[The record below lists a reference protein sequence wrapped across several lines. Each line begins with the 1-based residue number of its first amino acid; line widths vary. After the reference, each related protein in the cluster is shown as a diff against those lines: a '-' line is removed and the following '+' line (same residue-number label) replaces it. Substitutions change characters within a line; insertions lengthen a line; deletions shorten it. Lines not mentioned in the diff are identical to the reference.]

1 MNAATQRRD
10 RSAVAGS
17 SHTWDRKAFV
27 VTGVAASGIALP
39 LTGLLDRLSG
49 GPSAEAAIG
58 WSIVHTSLGALF
70 IGFCA
75 WHVVLNR
82 RALVR
87 YLRTAVPGAGRP
99 GGAAPPREVL
109 AATALVG
116 GVLAVTV
123 IHALVGG

>member
-17 SHTWDRKAFV
+17 SHTWDRRAFV
-27 VTGVAASGIALP
+27 VTGAAVSGIALP
-39 LTGLLDRLSG
+39 LTGLLDHLSG
-49 GPSAEAAIG
+49 GTSAQAAIG

-70 IGFCA
+70 VGFCV

-82 RALVR
+82 RALKR
-87 YLRTAVPGAGRP
+87 YLRAAMAGSGRP
-99 GGAAPPREVL
+99 GGAAPSREVL
-109 AATALVG
+109 AAAALVSS
-116 GVLAVTV
+116 VLAVTV